1 MQKKLLSLA
10 LALVMCLGLAVPAF
24 ATEKSGAYELT
35 INGPEGYE
43 PEQVKNTY
51 QVLECKW
58 ESHPPAREPWLKY
71 AENPKEMKSISA
83 WTIPMGTEITIS
95 GLHAKGGDYMGVT
108 EKVYIDAWSDP
119 DGDGIYEERSYRREA
134 YQEGD
139 EYDIRTWDAIP
150 LTEKGPFE
158 RDEKFDYVR
167 HLTAD
172 ELDISALAAAIANG
186 EKVEGYAKKD
196 SSGAASLCY
205 PMDMF
210 YEMYGPNTILFI
222 TVGKSVGWNDF
233 LADKRTFTFL
243 LSEESEPEPEE
254 PEEPA
259 KPAVTFTDVAENAY
273 YAASVAWAV
282 ENGITAGTT
291 ATTFSPANPCTQQQI
306 LTFLYRAQRNING
319 TPAPASSQDLLDAM
333 QWADEKGMIDASF
346 DPEATCTRATA
357 VSYIWQAMGEPEA
370 AASSFTD
377 VPAAASYAAAVNWAV
392 EKGVTSGTGNG
403 KFSPD
408 NACDRGTI
416 MTFLYRAFAQ

>member
-1 MQKKLLSLA
+1 
-10 LALVMCLGLAVPAF
+10 
-24 ATEKSGAYELT
+24 
-35 INGPEGYE
+35 
-43 PEQVKNTY
+43 
-51 QVLECKW
+51 
-58 ESHPPAREPWLKY
+58 
-71 AENPKEMKSISA
+71 
-83 WTIPMGTEITIS
+83 
-95 GLHAKGGDYMGVT
+95 
-108 EKVYIDAWSDP
+108 
-119 DGDGIYEERSYRREA
+119 
-134 YQEGD
+134 
-139 EYDIRTWDAIP
+139 
-150 LTEKGPFE
+150 
-158 RDEKFDYVR
+158 
-167 HLTAD
+167 
-172 ELDISALAAAIANG
+172 
-186 EKVEGYAKKD
+186 
-196 SSGAASLCY
+196 
-205 PMDMF
+205 MDMF

-259 KPAVTFTDVAENAY
+259 KPAVAFTDVAENAY
-273 YAASVAWAV
+273 YAAPVAWAV
-282 ENGITAGTT
+282 ENDVTAGTS
-291 ATTFSPANPCTQQQI
+291 ATTFSPTNPCTQQQI

-319 TPAPASSQDLLDAM
+319 TPAPASSQDLIDAL
-333 QWADEKGMIDASF
+333 QWADEKGMIDTSF